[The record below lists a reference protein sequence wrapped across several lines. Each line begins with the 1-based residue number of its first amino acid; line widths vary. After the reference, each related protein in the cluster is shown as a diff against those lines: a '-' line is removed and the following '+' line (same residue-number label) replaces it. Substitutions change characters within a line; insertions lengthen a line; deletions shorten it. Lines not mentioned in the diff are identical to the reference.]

1 MKNLG
6 DSLKEKKNK
15 IQEELFDRHKYITK
29 EFQDF
34 GYRLAAK
41 LGDTNNASMYI
52 KFAKEK
58 DRTLLEK
65 AFRFTIDYPN
75 AKSKKRIF
83 LWKLKQLEQEAKEG
97 KKQKDEGSD
106 KQEADKKESDSED

>member
-6 DSLKEKKNK
+6 KSLKDRKEK

-52 KFAKEK
+52 KFAKER
-58 DRTLLEK
+58 DRTLLEQ

-83 LWKLKQLEQEAKEG
+83 LWKLKQLEEEAKE
-97 KKQKDEGSD
+97 KD
-106 KQEADKKESDSED
+106 DKKSSENENSNQ